1 MHESCTDTLRAM
13 RAVRIHAD
21 GGPEVLRIDEVPVP
35 EPGPGQA
42 LVRMRSAALNHL
54 DVWVRKGL
62 PSVPKPRT
70 LGADG
75 AGIVER
81 VGPHARGVEVGMAV
95 CVNPGI
101 SCGRCRYCLAG
112 EQSMCLQF
120 GVLGEHLDGTQADYA
135 VLPASNLAPIP
146 DGLGFDEAAAFPLVF
161 STAWRMLIS
170 KARVHPGEWVLVWG
184 IGGGVASAALE
195 LCRVVG
201 ARAIVTS
208 SSDAKLEWARERG
221 AEATINHARDDVA
234 DAVRTITLGRGADVV
249 IEHVGK
255 DTWGTSIG
263 VLRKGG
269 RLVITGATS
278 GGNPPA
284 GLHRIFWKQLD
295 IHGSTMAS
303 DAEFRAVCNL
313 MATGKVRPTV
323 DSVLPL
329 EQVAAAHVRLE
340 AGDQL
345 GKIVL
350 RISE

>member
-1 MHESCTDTLRAM
+1 M
-13 RAVRIHAD
+13 RAVRIHTD
-21 GGPEVLRIDEVPVP
+21 GGPEVLRIDELEVP
-35 EPGPGQA
+35 EPGLGQA
-42 LVRMRSAALNHL
+42 LVRMRSSALNHL

-75 AGIVER
+75 AGIVEV
-81 VGPHARGVEVGMAV
+81 VGTHARGVEVGMAV
-95 CVNPGI
+95 CINPGI
-101 SCGRCRYCLAG
+101 SCGRCRYCLSG
-112 EQSMCLQF
+112 EQSLCLQF
-120 GVLGEHLDGTQADYA
+120 GVLGEHLDGTHADYA
-135 VLPASNLAPIP
+135 VVPASNLAPVP

-161 STAWRMLIS
+161 STAWRMLIT
-170 KARVHPGEWVLVWG
+170 KAQVRPGEWVLVWG
-184 IGGGVASAALE
+184 IGSGVASAALE

-208 SSDAKLEWARERG
+208 SSDAKLERARQSG

-234 DAVRTITLGRGADVV
+234 DAVRTITRGRGVDVV
-249 IEHVGK
+249 VEHVGK
-255 DTWGTSIG
+255 ATWGTSID

-269 RLVITGATS
+269 RLAITGATT

-284 GLHRIFWKQLD
+284 GLHRIFWKQLT

-303 DAEFRAVCNL
+303 DSEFRAVCNL
-313 MATGKVRPTV
+313 MATGKVRPVV

-329 EQVAAAHVRLE
+329 EQVAAAHARLE
-340 AGDQL
+340 AGEHF